1 MLNEEQFHGKWNEIK
16 GGIKNLWGRL
26 TDDEL
31 EQVKGNITEVS
42 GIVEE
47 KYGETKEEIKMKLD
61 RLMDSFDNE
70 TDKDISPDVASYQRS
85 PLETRTSETSQKQ
98 DSDIKTRSPERAA
111 FDKKTSDASLNSLK
125 DPNGT
130 SNYSG
135 ANPGRS
141 GFGVGTG
148 ETDKTNTHLKDFD
161 SDRNAR
167 H

>member
-1 MLNEEQFHGKWNEIK
+1 MLNEKEFHGKWNEIK

-47 KYGETKEEIKMKLD
+47 KYGETKEEIKTKLD

-85 PLETRTSETSQKQ
+85 PVETRTSETSQKQ

-111 FDKKTSDASLNSLK
+111 FDKKTSEASLNSLK
-125 DPNGT
+125 DPNGK

-141 GFGVGTG
+141 GFGQATREAD
-148 ETDKTNTHLKDFD
+148 ETDSHLKDFD

>member
-61 RLMDSFDNE
+61 HLMESFDND
-70 TDKDISPDVASYQRS
+70 TDKEISPDVSSYQRS
-85 PLETRTSETSQKQ
+85 PLETRTSEVSQKQ
-98 DSDIKTRSPERAA
+98 DSDVKTRSPERAA
-111 FDKKTSDASLNSLK
+111 FDKKTSEASLNALN
-125 DPNGT
+125 DPQGT

-141 GFGVGTG
+141 GIKDPT
-148 ETDKTNTHLKDFD
+148 KDFD
-161 SDRNAR
+161 SDKNAR

>member
-1 MLNEEQFHGKWNEIK
+1 MLNQEQFQSKWWEIK
-16 GGIKNLWGRL
+16 GGIRNLWGKL

-42 GIVEE
+42 GLVEE

-61 RLMDSFDNE
+61 QLLESFDNDS
-70 TDKDISPDVASYQRS
+70 DKNISPDESSYQRS
-85 PLETRTSETSQKQ
+85 PLGTRTSEASQKE

-111 FDKKTSDASLNSLK
+111 FDKKTSDASLNALK
-125 DPNGT
+125 DPNGS

-148 ETDKTNTHLKDFD
+148 ETDKSDSTLKDFD

>member
-16 GGIKNLWGRL
+16 GGIKNIWGRL

-42 GIVEE
+42 GVVEE
-47 KYGETKEEIKMKLD
+47 RYGETKEEIKMKLD
-61 RLMDSFDNE
+61 QLMDSFDNE
-70 TDKDISPDVASYQRS
+70 TDKDISPDVSSFQRS

-111 FDKKTSDASLNSLK
+111 FDKKTSEASLNALK
-125 DPNGT
+125 DPKGR

-141 GFGVGTG
+141 VLD
-148 ETDKTNTHLKDFD
+148 TDPIKDFD
-161 SDRNAR
+161 SDKNAR

>member
-47 KYGETKEEIKMKLD
+47 KYGETKEEIKMKLEQ
-61 RLMDSFDNE
+61 LMDSFDNE

-85 PLETRTSETSQKQ
+85 PLEERTSEVSQKQ

-111 FDKKTSDASLNSLK
+111 FDKKTADASQNALK
-125 DPNGT
+125 DPQGT

-141 GFGVGTG
+141 T
-148 ETDKTNTHLKDFD
+148 LKDFD

>member
-85 PLETRTSETSQKQ
+85 PLETRTSEVSQKQ

-125 DPNGT
+125 NPNGT
-130 SNYSG
+130 SSHSG

-141 GFGVGTG
+141 HI
-148 ETDKTNTHLKDFD
+148 EDFD
-161 SDRNAR
+161 SDRNPR